1 MPVDNSTIKQQ
12 IDTDLGSKGYRG
24 VTVAAVIRILKS
36 VADWVQLSIN
46 TNLITWLRLGST
58 TEPPLNGETAYRTG
72 RTILGRST
80 DDGTGA
86 AAQLSSVSIGGV
98 RVNPATLFGLANTS
112 GLLDVATLNWDALT
126 TPGVYNIFG
135 PTGWPA
141 TTNGP
146 RRAFQY
152 GTLTVLNSSTDNA
165 AMMQIYISTVGDFC
179 FRCRLYGGF
188 QWYYAKRGNAV
199 DNKLL
204 ALYDVPQN
212 DHQFYGFGI
221 GPGQLQFQV
230 EAPSTDFV
238 WRAGTSPATSVDVMR
253 LKGNGMLLI
262 GQPRNPT
269 APLLAM
275 FTYLPG
281 QAGLQIGTDG
291 TNDSWLPFVD
301 GRNYLRGP
309 VTLCDTRPTD
319 NVGVGVVAPTSKLHV
334 NGAAGHNQFRLE
346 KPYTPTSSSDPN
358 GEVGQVA
365 WDANWSYQKV
375 SVSPHIW
382 KRSPYNTW

>member
-1 MPVDNSTIKQQ
+1 MPISSTQ
-12 IDTDLGSKGYRG
+12 IDAAIDQNLPDNDNRRNRANTVRG
-24 VTVAAVIRILKS
+24 LLK
-36 VADWVQLSIN
+36 VLTAWVRDAIN
-46 TNLITWLRLGST
+46 ANLLTFLREGST
-58 TEPPLNGETAYRTG
+58 TEPPTNAQNAYRTG
-72 RTILGRST
+72 RTFFGRST

-126 TPGVYNIFG
+126 TPGTYNIFG

-141 TTNGP
+141 TTTGP

-152 GTLTVLNSSTDNA
+152 GTLTVLNSSPDNA

-179 FRCRLYGGF
+179 FRCRLYSGF

-212 DHQFYGFGI
+212 DHQFYGLGI

-230 EAPSTDFV
+230 EAPWTDFV
-238 WRAGTSPATSVDVMR
+238 WQAGTSPATSVEAMR
-253 LKGNGMLLI
+253 LTGSGNLSI
-262 GQPRNPT
+262 GSRKT
-269 APLLAM
+269 GSKTVI
-275 FTYLPG
+275 TYAPG
-281 QAGLQIGTDG
+281 QAGIQVGSQDG
-291 TNDSWLPFVD
+291 VIDSWLPFSD
-301 GRNYLRGP
+301 GRNYLRS
-309 VTLCDTRPTD
+309 TTILADT
-319 NVGVGVVAPTSKLHV
+319 NAAHMVGVGLGAPTSKLHV

-358 GEVGQVA
+358 GEVGQVG

-375 SVSPHIW
+375 SVNPHVW

>member
-126 TPGVYNIFG
+126 TPGTYNIFG

-141 TTNGP
+141 TTTGP

-179 FRCRLYGGF
+179 FRCRLYSGF

-212 DHQFYGFGI
+212 DHQFYGLGI

-230 EAPSTDFV
+230 EAPWTDFV
-238 WRAGTSPATSVDVMR
+238 WQAGTSPATSVEAMR
-253 LKGNGMLLI
+253 LTGSGNLSI
-262 GQPRNPT
+262 GSRKT
-269 APLLAM
+269 GSKTVI
-275 FTYLPG
+275 TYAPG
-281 QAGLQIGTDG
+281 QAGIQVGSQDG
-291 TNDSWLPFVD
+291 VIDSWLPFSD
-301 GRNYLRGP
+301 GRNYLRS
-309 VTLCDTRPTD
+309 TTILADT
-319 NVGVGVVAPTSKLHV
+319 NAAHMVGVGLGAPTSKLHV

-375 SVSPHIW
+375 SVNPHVW